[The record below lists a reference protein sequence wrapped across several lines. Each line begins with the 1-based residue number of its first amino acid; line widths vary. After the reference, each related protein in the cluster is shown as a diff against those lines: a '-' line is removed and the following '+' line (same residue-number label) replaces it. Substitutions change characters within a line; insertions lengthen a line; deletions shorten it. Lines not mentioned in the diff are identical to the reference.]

1 MKPDHAFVGP
11 SAVAGS
17 TPDDDFVS
25 VFKPIYDSIVQAGP
39 SVAEAVA
46 QAIAFEDAHDLDT
59 PRVYVSTAITSGG
72 HRRDP
77 AMEIGEVIARNN
89 RAATLV
95 MSALSGH
102 HAPQVAPAAVMVP
115 TELGKVPG
123 WGDTQYL
130 LFYFAWLAGLSA
142 AGAAWLQ
149 EQLIEPVYAPILALA
164 NDRSLT
170 NEERW
175 PHYRVFTEIAIAKL
189 ALAEA
194 RPDGKRT
201 DGSSLLLQLIDVH
214 QSLGCRA
221 EEIFADVRGLDRLAP
236 TFAADL
242 VGAIGSEIGDL
253 QKLGA
258 TTGIDRK
265 PVELVPVLLR

>member
-1 MKPDHAFVGP
+1 VRLAGP
-11 SAVAGS
+11 SAVGGS
-17 TPDDDFVS
+17 TPGDDFVS
-25 VFKPIYDSIVQAGP
+25 VFKPIFDGIVQTGP
-39 SVAEAVA
+39 GVAEAVA
-46 QAIAFEDAHDLDT
+46 QMIAFEDAHDLDT

-77 AMEIGEVIARNN
+77 TLEIDEVIPRNN

-95 MSALSGH
+95 MSALAAHG
-102 HAPQVAPAAVMVP
+102 APQVEPAGVMVP
-115 TELGKVPG
+115 TELRKVRG
-123 WGDTQYL
+123 WGDTHYL

-142 AGAAWLQ
+142 EGTSWLQ
-149 EQLIEPVYAPILALA
+149 EQLAEPVYEPTLAKA

-175 PHYRVFTEIAIAKL
+175 PHYRVFTEIALAKL

-194 RPDGKRT
+194 RPRGKRT

-221 EEIFADVRGLDRLAP
+221 EEIFADVRELDRLAP

-242 VGAIGSEIGDL
+242 TGALGSEIGEL

-258 TTGIDRK
+258 TTGIDRR